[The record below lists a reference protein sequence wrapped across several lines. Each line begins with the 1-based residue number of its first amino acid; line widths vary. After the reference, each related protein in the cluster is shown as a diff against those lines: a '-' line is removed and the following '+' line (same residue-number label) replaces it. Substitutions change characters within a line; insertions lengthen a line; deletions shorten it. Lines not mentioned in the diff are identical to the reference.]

1 MQVGSLKPC
10 MRFGKTEVV
19 NSMYQTVEKGRP
31 KALVYMQPQ
40 TCLAEICDG
49 KGCMIH
55 HNHHTPIQLWFR
67 AHQMLLGRAIHKLRP
82 VRPAVTHWLDT

>member
-31 KALVYMQPQ
+31 KALVKF
-40 TCLAEICDG
+40 TCNL
-49 KGCMIH
+49 
-55 HNHHTPIQLWFR
+55 
-67 AHQMLLGRAIHKLRP
+67 KLVWRKF
-82 VRPAVTHWLDT
+82 AMAKSA